1 MSKLKDGELY
11 IEVCQSQS
19 GGFSLCIG
27 DDDTGHRLTGGKVGG
42 MPTIHR
48 FKVKASELIEQAK
61 AYSFVKEQ
69 PHD

>member
-1 MSKLKDGELY
+1 MSKLKEGEVY
-11 IEVCQSQS
+11 IEVCRSQD
-19 GGFSLCIG
+19 GGLSLCIG
-27 DDDTGHRLTGGKVGG
+27 DEDTGHRLAGGKVGG

-61 AYSFVKEQ
+61 AYSFVREQ